1 MFRADASV
9 ILVGCRG
16 AGKRTLG
23 FIAAKHLGRRLLTE
37 EQFFEQ
43 ITGHTRAAFLQQR
56 GREAFER
63 QMAVVLAGVI
73 STNRQNCVIECGTGL
88 LSPETEDVIRRLA
101 ETNPVIYIQRD
112 KGELQKVLGL
122 PPVEMERFVLNDQR
136 HRNISN
142 LEYFNITDLGGED
155 HSGALPTV
163 RSTLMGA
170 ARLVKARK
178 DFTSF
183 IDLIL
188 GQGLARSWTENPFS
202 IDAVPLE
209 YREHTFVLH
218 IRLSS
223 LLSFKHDLSA
233 LEASAEAVELI
244 IDSWPTNMLDI
255 ITEAVAFI
263 RRKLDLPIIY
273 NVEEYPRE
281 ERRRSQEECDAV
293 DLQLMLHGLRLGV
306 EYISLDLKRN
316 EKIIHQVLARRSRT
330 RVIGHYTFR
339 GFGLKLWDDPIY
351 TECYWRAQGL
361 GCHIVRILRFCM
373 GDRPDQSREAF
384 IHRIRELPDPK
395 PPLVAYDFSVF
406 GSSIPKLSANLNP
419 VTHELL
425 VNSPSEWVTG
435 VNTCRG
441 ILRVAFRTGTLDALH
456 FFTLGSKVHYSVS
469 PSMHRAAYEHY
480 MMPHTFDAKQCN
492 TVDEVKRV
500 FAEPD
505 FGGASVAPP
514 FKLDIMP
521 HIAHLSSHA
530 TAIGAV
536 NLVLP
541 LRGKTSSILDHANA
555 RNKRGGGVGIN
566 GGHSQLYGDN
576 TDWSSIVNCLR
587 RAISPRNSIQRT
599 RTTAL
604 VIGAGGMARA
614 AIYALTKLGCRNIF
628 IYNRTRSRA
637 DAVAAHFNRFAE
649 HHGLNVA
656 RDSRSGQQQH
666 VPICYV
672 LESVGQEWPA
682 GYQQPTIILS
692 CIPADGADEAPT
704 VDFRMPPQ
712 WLRSSTGG
720 VVVELAYEPLITPLV
735 KQIRHMRNT
744 TPTPAAI
751 ASSLS
756 LSAPT
761 SASASTMAMAMDT
774 RTSTPGQNTPGTS
787 TPTSGGNS
795 SSSNNSTLWVIVDG
809 LEVVGEMAV
818 EAFELMTGRKAPRNL
833 MTRVCNETW
842 ERQSAPFQPQR

>member
-1 MFRADASV
+1 MVTTQHSGFSLELPRRAPKLSRSDASI

-43 ITGHTRAAFLQQR
+43 ITGYSRASFLQQR

-73 STNRQNCVIECGTGL
+73 STNRTNCVIECGTAL

-101 ETNPVIYIQRD
+101 DTNPVIYIQRD
-112 KGELQKVLGL
+112 KLELQKLLGL
-122 PPVEMERFVLNDQR
+122 PPSELERFLLNDQR

-142 LEYFNITDLGGED
+142 LEYFNVSDLGGED
-155 HSGALPTV
+155 HNASLPAV
-163 RSTLMGA
+163 RSSLMSA

-178 DFTSF
+178 DFTAF
-183 IDLIL
+183 LDLIL

-209 YREHTFVLH
+209 YRAHSFVLH
-218 IRLSS
+218 LRLSS
-223 LLSFKHDLSA
+223 LLSFKHDLSV
-233 LEASAEAVELI
+233 LEASAEAVEFI
-244 IDSWPTNMLDI
+244 VDTWPDNMLDI
-255 ITEAVAFI
+255 ITEQVALI
-263 RRKLDLPIIY
+263 RRKLDLPIIF

-281 ERRRSQEECDAV
+281 ERRRSQEECDVV
-293 DLQLMLHGLRLGV
+293 DLQLLLHGLRLGV
-306 EYISLDLKRN
+306 EYVSLDLKRN
-316 EKIIHQVLARRSRT
+316 ENIIYQVLTRRNRT
-330 RVIGHYTFR
+330 RIIGHYTFR
-339 GFGLKLWDDPIY
+339 GFGLKLWDDPSY
-351 TECYWRAQGL
+351 LDCYLKAQEL

-373 GDRPDQSREAF
+373 GDRPDESREAF
-384 IHRIRELPDPK
+384 IRSVRSLPDPK

-435 VNTCRG
+435 VNTGRG
-441 ILRVAFRTGTLDALH
+441 ALRVAFRNGTLKALH
-456 FFTLGSKVHYSVS
+456 FYTLGSKVHYSVT
-469 PSMHRAAYEHY
+469 PSMQRAAFEHY
-480 MMPHTFDAKQCN
+480 MMAHTFDAKQCR
-492 TVDEVKRV
+492 TVDEVNRV
-500 FAEPD
+500 FAEDD

-541 LRGKTSSILDHANA
+541 LRGETSSILDHANA
-555 RNKRGGGVGIN
+555 RNTGGVTR
-566 GGHSQLYGDN
+566 SLYGDN

-628 IYNRTRSRA
+628 IYNRTRARA
-637 DAVAAHFNRFAE
+637 DAVATHFNHFAAQ
-649 HHGLNVA
+649 HNLYLSGNGL
-656 RDSRSGQQQH
+656 GQSQH
-666 VPICYV
+666 VPICHV
-672 LESVGQEWPA
+672 LDSVNQPWPE
-682 GYQQPTIILS
+682 GYQQPTMILS

-735 KQIRHMRNT
+735 KMIRRMRDEAAT
-744 TPTPAAI
+744 TA
-751 ASSLS
+751 
-756 LSAPT
+756 
-761 SASASTMAMAMDT
+761 
-774 RTSTPGQNTPGTS
+774 TSTSTSNSNSGTPLAHTPNTHTS
-787 TPTSGGNS
+787 NGNNTNNN
-795 SSSNNSTLWVIVDG
+795 NNSLWVIVDG

-842 ERQSAPFQPQR
+842 ERQSLPFQPQR